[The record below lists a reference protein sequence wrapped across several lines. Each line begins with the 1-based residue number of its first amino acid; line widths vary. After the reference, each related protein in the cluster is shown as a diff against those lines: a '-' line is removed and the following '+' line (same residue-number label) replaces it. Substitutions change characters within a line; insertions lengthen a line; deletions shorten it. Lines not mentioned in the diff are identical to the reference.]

1 MKIAILLVL
10 TALGIWYNT
19 KATRHWWVVQ
29 KRNLP
34 PASDVVGWVG
44 VGFSGIWYLFVYVF
58 FVGLTVNN
66 TLFR

>member
-1 MKIAILLVL
+1 VKYAILFLL
-10 TALGIWYNT
+10 TAVGVWYNT
-19 KATRHWWVVQ
+19 KATRHWWSVQ

-34 PASDVVGWVG
+34 AGADLLGWVG
-44 VGFSGIWYLFVYVF
+44 VGFSGIWYLFVYAF